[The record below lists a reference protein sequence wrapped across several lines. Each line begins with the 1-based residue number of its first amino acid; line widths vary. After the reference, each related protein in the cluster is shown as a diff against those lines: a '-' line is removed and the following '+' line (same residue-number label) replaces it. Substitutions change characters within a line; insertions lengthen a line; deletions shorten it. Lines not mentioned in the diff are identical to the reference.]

1 MNNKNQGNVVYG
13 QELAHLLR
21 DNINNKVQGFRSMC
35 REMIRTNAETTSIH
49 ESTRYKKK
57 LTTILLKKES
67 FSFSFPTN
75 FDVTCFS
82 GIDNMLSNLKCW
94 DVECRKRNSGM
105 CDTFYTHD
113 IVTGGQKL
121 RSVTEVVNRLLPK
134 EYAKLEKRKR
144 KIKDSEVEDMDN
156 NAKTE
161 VKSGDLHLP
170 SAYVPKKK
178 RNYKKRIPKEKQ
190 VEKENNM
197 AISSST
203 YLKETLEDQ
212 NKNEVVESDFRPF
225 MIEDKVNNP
234 TVESISCPLEIKNKA
249 NSSLEKEFCPHEI
262 EEKENS
268 SKTQVKL
275 IASFNNDLT
284 LAEDNNNCD
293 VLPEIT
299 EDFSEYEDLIAIFL
313 NNF

>member
-21 DNINNKVQGFRSMC
+21 DNIN
-35 REMIRTNAETTSIH
+35 

-67 FSFSFPTN
+67 FSFSFPTH

-144 KIKDSEVEDMDN
+144 KIKVDSEVEDMDN

-212 NKNEVVESDFRPF
+212 NNNQVVENNFRPF

-249 NSSLEKEFCPHEI
+249 NSSLEKEFSPHEI

-275 IASFNNDLT
+275 IASFKNDLT